1 MVREKSDGS
10 FAKVPACTPRLGPW
24 LGWPA
29 AHARIPRGPYWAAGP
44 DPVTAGL
51 FNSKTT
57 RNLASKQTCKFNI
70 KFCRNPKIVKLIL
83 LGS

>member
-29 AHARIPRGPYWAAGP
+29 THAHVPHGPYWATGP

-51 FNSKTT
+51 FISKTIS
-57 RNLASKQTCKFNI
+57 NLVSKANYKFNI
-70 KFCRNPKIVKLIL
+70 NLCSGPKFMKPIL
-83 LGS
+83 LSF